1 MFALLTILALL
12 VAACG
17 GSTASPSASASAA
30 AGKADYKACLSLDT
44 GGPTDKNFNQSAYE
58 GLQALEKEGFKTAY
72 TTAVD
77 DSSYAPNIQQLIDQG
92 CNTVIAVGYNQG
104 TALVAAV
111 KDVANAKIAFGW
123 VDSTWDETTNGKTPA
138 NFTGLDFQI
147 DEASMLAAYLAAGIS
162 KTHVIATYGGA
173 PYPGVTRFMDGW
185 VAGAHYYAK
194 TKGVATTVLGWT
206 PGVGGKAGSGTFN
219 PSSSPFNDVVFGK
232 TTAEGFVGQKAD
244 VVHAVA
250 GTTGIRFPS
259 HSQDAASFP
268 YEFDVPMFFHD
279 RQFDP
284 QGVDFFPLACLDGAI
299 GDKLTVNGTI
309 QPLFK
314 VQPRKYR
321 IRMYNGGPSRFYWWW
336 MRQGAAGSTYLPMT
350 VIANCGNLLPRAVD
364 VTSFKQGVAER
375 FDLIIDFSKF
385 KAGTEIFMTN
395 RAEQDNGRGPTGKL
409 LATGNDALKFI
420 VEAARPG
427 LTDAS
432 TKIVNGT
439 PLRPLPDPVVVTAA
453 TKTKEWVWGR
463 GNGGWVSNGVTFDRF
478 NAPYEVK
485 EGTGE
490 VWIHKNGG
498 GSWSHPLHV
507 HYEEGRIL
515 NYNGAAQPDPTA
527 PTQTGRKDVYR
538 IDPSATITTA
548 MRFRDYKGIYPMHCH
563 NVVHEDHGMMA
574 MWKIV

>member
-250 GTTGIRFPS
+250 GTTGNGS
-259 HSQDAASFP
+259 YQYMMDKGLYS
-268 YEFDVPMFFHD
+268 V
-279 RQFDP
+279 
-284 QGVDFFPLACLDGAI
+284 GVDLDQCVSEPEFCGTLLTSAQKNIGAAVI
-299 GDKLTVNGTI
+299 GAVEANFGGDLGGHNYTGT
-309 QPLFK
+309 LK
-314 VQPRKYR
+314 
-321 IRMYNGGPSRFYWWW
+321 NGGVQIATLDRTEAAWIATF
-336 MRQGAAGSTYLPMT
+336 GAL
-350 VIANCGNLLPRAVD
+350 
-364 VTSFKQGVAER
+364 VTPALKAEV
-375 FDLIIDFSKF
+375 
-385 KAGTEIFMTN
+385 
-395 RAEQDNGRGPTGKL
+395 
-409 LATGNDALKFI
+409 DALK
-420 VEAARPG
+420 AAIIDG
-427 LTDAS
+427 S
-432 TKIVNGT
+432 VK
-439 PLRPLPDPVVVTAA
+439 
-453 TKTKEWVWGR
+453 
-463 GNGGWVSNGVTFDRF
+463 VS
-478 NAPYEVK
+478 
-485 EGTGE
+485 
-490 VWIHKNGG
+490 
-498 GSWSHPLHV
+498 
-507 HYEEGRIL
+507 
-515 NYNGAAQPDPTA
+515 
-527 PTQTGRKDVYR
+527 
-538 IDPSATITTA
+538 
-548 MRFRDYKGIYPMHCH
+548 DYLK
-563 NVVHEDHGMMA
+563 
-574 MWKIV
+574 